1 MIKFLIAYN
10 ADKRIKNNKGE
21 LASDLIQADDENR
34 HFVLLL
40 FNAGQISS
48 MLLVMQSLMTIDVS
62 ITI

>member
-48 MLLVMQSLMTIDVS
+48 MLLVMQ
-62 ITI
+62 